1 MYTVNHVYFVILFID
16 NKLTFSLTLV
26 SRPINSRPSLV
37 TVSDSLSKNII
48 IINSLVTSLIYFIA
62 ALNLID

>member
-1 MYTVNHVYFVILFID
+1 M
-16 NKLTFSLTLV
+16 
-26 SRPINSRPSLV
+26 

-62 ALNLID
+62 ALNLIDSMIE